1 MAAEIRGTVSNGR
14 LVINERLSIPEEEL
28 DFSFARSGGP
38 GGQNVNKVSTK
49 VVLRFDLAGSPE
61 LTDGQ
66 KERIRAKL
74 GNRIDGD
81 GILMVTAQ
89 EHRSQPLNREAALA
103 RLAMLL
109 DQALKVPRKRVKTR
123 VPKGAVERRLEGK
136 RSQSRKKVDRHWRGD
151 E

>member
-1 MAAEIRGTVSNGR
+1 M
-14 LVINERLSIPEEEL
+14 LVINEHLSIPDEEL

-49 VVLRFDLAGSPE
+49 AVLRFDLARSPS
-61 LTDGQ
+61 LSDAQ
-66 KERIRAKL
+66 RERILAKL
-74 GNRIDGD
+74 ANRVDND

-103 RLAMLL
+103 RLATLL
-109 DQALKVPRKRVKTR
+109 AQALKVARKRRKTR
-123 VPKGAVERRLEGK
+123 VPRAAVERRLEGK
-136 RSQSRKKVDRHWRGD
+136 RLQARKKQDRRRGGD